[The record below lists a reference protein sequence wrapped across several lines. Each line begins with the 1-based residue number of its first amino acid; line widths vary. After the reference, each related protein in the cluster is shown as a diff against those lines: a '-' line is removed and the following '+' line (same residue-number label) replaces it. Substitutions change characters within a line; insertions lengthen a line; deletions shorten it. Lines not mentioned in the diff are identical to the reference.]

1 MKKRNQTKQDKVMT
15 LKLKPAKQRQ
25 RGVIYLRPNHWTDH
39 LPDQEKLC
47 RYFSEKNNIDVI
59 DTYKYLG
66 DDVAE
71 PAEFKSW
78 GIAPILEYCQSHKG
92 EIEVLI
98 VASRDRLGTN
108 TAEYLKCKVDL
119 MKENVEILSAT
130 DIESVDSSMEEIRA
144 MLAEYEQDK
153 KKKI

>member
-1 MKKRNQTKQDKVMT
+1 MKKKKQEKVMT
-15 LKLKPAKQRQ
+15 LKLKPVRYLQQ
-25 RGVIYLRPNHWTDH
+25 GVIYLRPNHWTDH

-47 RYFSEKNNIDVI
+47 RYFCEESRIAVV

-92 EIEVLI
+92 EIDVLV
-98 VASRDRLGTN
+98 VANRDRLGTN
-108 TAEYLKCKVDL
+108 TAEYLKCKIDL
-119 MKENVEILSAT
+119 LKEGVEILSVT
-130 DIESVDSSMEEIRA
+130 DIESDDSSMDEICA
-144 MLAEYEQDK
+144 VIAEYEQGK
-153 KKKI
+153 KKNV

>member
-1 MKKRNQTKQDKVMT
+1 MKKKNQKQQNKVMT

-47 RYFSEKNNIDVI
+47 RYFSEKNNIDVV

-92 EIEVLI
+92 EIAVLV
-98 VASRDRLGTN
+98 VASRERLGTS
-108 TAEYLKCKVDL
+108 TAEYLRCKVDL
-119 MKENVEILSAT
+119 LKEGVEILSVT
-130 DIESVDSSMEEIRA
+130 DIESTDSTMEEISA
-144 MLAEYEQDK
+144 VIAGYERNK
-153 KKKI
+153 NKKI

>member
-1 MKKRNQTKQDKVMT
+1 MT